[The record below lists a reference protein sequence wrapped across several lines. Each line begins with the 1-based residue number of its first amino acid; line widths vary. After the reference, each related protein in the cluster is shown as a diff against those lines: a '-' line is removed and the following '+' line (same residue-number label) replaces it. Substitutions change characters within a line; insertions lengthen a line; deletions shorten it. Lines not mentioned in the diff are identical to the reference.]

1 MVDVCY
7 YRGRKIN
14 NLKGGSILP
23 IYLLITATVMFL
35 CVILNKISSKL
46 GIPMLL
52 AFILLGMVFG
62 SDGIFKIPFDDF
74 DLAEKICS
82 IALIFIMFYGG
93 FGTNWGEAK
102 PVVIKATLLSS
113 FGVVMTAG
121 IVGAF
126 CYFILRINW
135 KESLLIGSVISSTDA
150 ASVFYILRSK
160 RLNLKYNTASLLEV
174 ESGSNDPFSY
184 MLTAIMISIMTETS
198 GGGSIAYL
206 IFSQLVYSIII
217 GAILAVLFSWL
228 LERIHFKSSG
238 FDAIFVTAVAI
249 IAFAAPAAIGG
260 NGYLSTYIVGIVL
273 GNRRIHNKKTLVPF
287 FDGINGLMQ
296 MVIFFLL
303 GLLSFPSR
311 IPEVTIIAIPIAL
324 FLTFIARPIVVFLI
338 LGPFKSKLSQMLVV
352 SWAGLRGAAS
362 IVFAVMVMMGVKT
375 ENDIFHI
382 VFCVVLF
389 SILLQGSLLPMVSIR
404 LGLIDANADVMKT
417 FSDYTDELPV
427 RFIQVFLSKDHPW
440 CDCQVK
446 DIILPPD
453 TLLVLIQRGEESLV
467 PKGFTQLNSGDR
479 LILSAKSPEV
489 TTGIELTEKIVDDND
504 SLIGKRIKEIK
515 NYKTALIAVIVRNNE
530 VVIPNGDTII
540 EAKDLLVI
548 HHENSKGSL
557 M

>member
-1 MVDVCY
+1 M
-7 YRGRKIN
+7 
-14 NLKGGSILP
+14 P

-135 KESLLIGSVISSTDA
+135 QESLLIGSVISSTDA

-160 RLNLKYNTASLLEV
+160 HLNLKYNTASLLEV

-184 MLTAIMISIMTETS
+184 MLTAIMISIMKGTS

-217 GAILAVLFSWL
+217 GAFLAVLFSWL

-249 IAFAAPAAIGG
+249 IAYAAPAAIGG

-273 GNRRIHNKKTLVPF
+273 GNRQIHNKKTLVPF
-287 FDGINGLMQ
+287 FDGINGFMQ

-311 IPEVTIIAIPIAL
+311 LPEVFIIAIPIAL
-324 FLTFIARPIVVFLI
+324 FLTFIARPIVVLFI
-338 LGPFKSKLSQMLVV
+338 LSPFKSKLSQMLVV

-417 FSDYTDELPV
+417 FSDYTDELPI
-427 RFIQVFLSKDHPW
+427 RFIQVFLNKDHPW
-440 CDCQVK
+440 CNCPIK

-453 TLLVLIQRGEESLV
+453 TLLVLIQRGEENLV
-467 PKGFTQLNSGDR
+467 PKGTTQLICGDS
-479 LILSAKSPEV
+479 LVLSAKSPEV
-489 TTGIELTEKIVDDND
+489 TTGIELTEKIVEETD
-504 SLIGKRIKEIK
+504 SFVGKKIKEIK
-515 NYKTALIAVIVRNNE
+515 SNMTPLIAVIVRNNE

-548 HHENSKGSL
+548 HHERE
-557 M
+557 